1 VKLWF
6 GTSHAC
12 QETVEPEIIITGSKG
27 QAGWRYESEAWWRT
41 ADGGS
46 ARRPLLDITG
56 ARRAMFAAALR
67 RLGDSSVRICT
78 SELAGRHTALIE
90 SIHRQANIATV
101 PTQQVDWSGANGTA
115 SQVPDIRGLAEAL
128 HRSYEA
134 EQSLA
139 AGGFK
144 LGA

>member
-1 VKLWF
+1 
-6 GTSHAC
+6 
-12 QETVEPEIIITGSKG
+12 
-27 QAGWRYESEAWWRT
+27 SEAWWRT
-41 ADGGS
+41 ADGNT

-56 ARRAMFAAALR
+56 ARRAMFAATLR
-67 RLGDSSVRICT
+67 RLSDPGARICT

-90 SIHRQANIATV
+90 SIHRQASIATV
-101 PTQQVDWSGANGTA
+101 PATQVDWSGANGAT
-115 SQVPDIRGLAEAL
+115 SQVPDIRGLAAAL
-128 HRSYEA
+128 HRSYET